1 MSIAR
6 LNFNVIRD
14 QTSTMSPRGGQS
26 GVQEKVTPAKTA
38 DRSISVDGA
47 VGIV

>member
-6 LNFNVIRD
+6 LNVNVVRD
-14 QTSTMSPRGGQS
+14 QTSTLSPRGGQS

-38 DRSISVDGA
+38 NRSISIDGA
-47 VGIV
+47 VDIV